1 MHTTTRGNTTR
12 AHRCAQ
18 PARIRSCIP
27 TPGRYLSQVLTYP
40 RFLLLT
46 TVAATLARGEQMML
60 PSDIALIEDPA
71 MKKWV
76 EYYAKS
82 EDKFFKD
89 FAAAWQKLTELG
101 CKF

>member
-1 MHTTTRGNTTR
+1 
-12 AHRCAQ
+12 
-18 PARIRSCIP
+18 
-27 TPGRYLSQVLTYP
+27 
-40 RFLLLT
+40 
-46 TVAATLARGEQMML
+46 MML